1 MIEVSFDQA
10 HPDCWKETAQAIES
24 LRAGFD
30 GWVRVGAGTV
40 LTHEQLELVHHAG
53 AEYIISPNINPGIIQ
68 RTRELGPCSLPGVMS
83 PTEATLAHDYG
94 ANAVKIFPA
103 SALGVGYF
111 KALKAPLP
119 HIDML
124 AVGGI
129 NEKNASDFL
138 RAGAI
143 GLGVGGSL
151 TKSELIESGAF
162 DQITALAAM
171 YTRAVHPNS

>member
-40 LTHEQLELVHHAG
+40 LTHEQLELVHHAA
-53 AEYIISPNINPGIIQ
+53 AEYIISPNMNPGIIQ
-68 RTRELGPCSLPGVMS
+68 RTRELGPCSLPGIMS

-119 HIDML
+119 RIDML

-129 NEKNASDFL
+129 NEKNAADFL

-143 GLGVGGSL
+143 GLGVGGSQ

>member
-1 MIEVSFDQA
+1 
-10 HPDCWKETAQAIES
+10 
-24 LRAGFD
+24 
-30 GWVRVGAGTV
+30 
-40 LTHEQLELVHHAG
+40 
-53 AEYIISPNINPGIIQ
+53 
-68 RTRELGPCSLPGVMS
+68 
-83 PTEATLAHDYG
+83 
-94 ANAVKIFPA
+94 
-103 SALGVGYF
+103 
-111 KALKAPLP
+111 
-119 HIDML
+119 ML

-129 NEKNASDFL
+129 NEKNAADFL